1 MYLVEWILWRE
12 SLADEARRKEI
23 NEFDKRMGSLGGRLP
38 ARVIKAEYTQPSVSN
53 HPRPFG
59 PYYAYNDRFMEIR
72 AGFMENY
79 RGVIT
84 AFTLLIL
91 IGCIGLMVYGL
102 FNFFDELINKEPD
115 KTGELYF
122 VIGYTLLLFGG
133 SSYFCIRYGRYL
145 SRLEVFTLRHMR
157 VRFNRVTRQV
167 YIQRPAYCGGNLTL
181 RWDDIICDVADGGQP
196 VSGEED
202 TGGMGLPNIIVW
214 HPYRTGLPFGVMIS
228 IGKKMMSQ
236 QDLLDE
242 WEFIRRYM
250 EEGPANLP
258 VPRKASLL
266 PLPWHGFSAH
276 METVGSLYRL
286 TPGIMKL
293 PLVLF
298 LTPVMIFLGMAYWA
312 SELLCWQPR
321 WPKVIRQAGL
331 PGMPLPPLTQLTDYP
346 PDIQQ
351 KLRDNASYW
360 DIDKESSVSTD
371 VEPAK

>member
-1 MYLVEWILWRE
+1 MYLVEWLFWRD
-12 SLADEARRKEI
+12 ATGDENMRKDTRA
-23 NEFDKRMGSLGGRLP
+23 FDKKMGDRGGGYPASL
-38 ARVIKAEYTQPSVSN
+38 VKADYTRSTVSHN
-53 HPRPFG
+53 PRPFG

-91 IGCIGLMVYGL
+91 IGCIGFAIYSVFDIADSLLNKNPYNYVEECVALVL
-102 FNFFDELINKEPD
+102 FLL
-115 KTGELYF
+115 TG
-122 VIGYTLLLFGG
+122 GG
-133 SSYFCIRYGRYL
+133 VTYLTIRYGRYL

-167 YIQRPAYCGGNLTL
+167 YIQRPAYCGGNVTL
-181 RWDDIICDVADGGQP
+181 RWDDIICAVAEGG
-196 VSGEED
+196 EAAANKND
-202 TGGMGLPNIIVW
+202 LDGMGMPNLLIW
-214 HPYRTGLPFGVMIS
+214 HPYKTNLPYCVQIA
-228 IGKKMMSQ
+228 IGRKMATH

-360 DIDKESSVSTD
+360 DIDKESSASTD